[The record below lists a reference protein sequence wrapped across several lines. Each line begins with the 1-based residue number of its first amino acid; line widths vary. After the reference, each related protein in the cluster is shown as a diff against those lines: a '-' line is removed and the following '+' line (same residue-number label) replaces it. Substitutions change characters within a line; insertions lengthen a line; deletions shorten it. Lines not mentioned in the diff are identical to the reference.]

1 MRPTRFFLA
10 ALAVFALPTI
20 THAQTT
26 ASPPDIS
33 PDSLRV
39 ALYALA
45 DDSMGGRQTGELG
58 DWKAQEWI
66 AAQFRRLGLQPA
78 GDNGTFF
85 QVIPFKRVF
94 VDTSSRITI
103 VRTRTT
109 LAVGRDMLPF
119 GGRATWSLAA
129 VRPVFGGRVDRPDSW

>member
-10 ALAVFALPTI
+10 ALVALAVFALPTI
-20 THAQTT
+20 THAQTS

-33 PDSLRV
+33 ADSLRV

-66 AAQFRRLGLQPA
+66 AAQFRRFGLQPA

-85 QVIPFKRVF
+85 RSEEH
-94 VDTSSRITI
+94 TSELQS
-103 VRTRTT
+103 
-109 LAVGRDMLPF
+109 
-119 GGRATWSLAA
+119 
-129 VRPVFGGRVDRPDSW
+129 